1 MKSLKFFLIKNM
13 FKDFQETDTN
23 EVFASGGDSPG
34 SCAGKAMMGH
44 ETRMDSAPDSRKP
57 IHHPPSHRS
66 LFASR
71 PKLRKNNDGD
81 ARKCCD

>member
-1 MKSLKFFLIKNM
+1 M

-23 EVFASGGDSPG
+23 EIFASDGHSPG

>member
-1 MKSLKFFLIKNM
+1 MKSLKFFLIQKM
-13 FKDFQETDTN
+13 FKDLQETDTN
-23 EVFASGGDSPG
+23 EIFASGGDSPG

-57 IHHPPSHRS
+57 IHQPPSHRS

-71 PKLRKNNDGD
+71 PKLRKNDGD